1 MAAAAR
7 LLPTRRLCAICPE
20 LKNAPRV
27 LCVGDIHTENFG
39 TRRDAQGRLI
49 WGVNREARACGEPHK
64 IEGVAFLTPPTA
76 ASADSHCHFRGLLG
90 LHSRYG
96 PPDRSAALGDLCH
109 EAPTRAVTR
118 TSRSSATGSIDN
130 SPGGNLAPLVIRAFG
145 AHCHNRTFWLY
156 SRGVNEAF
164 FAELS
169 AWLAEAGLAGM
180 SETDIVS
187 GFCNRCVAAGLPL
200 ARALMFI
207 DTLHPVHEGSLFRWG
222 YGPTES
228 PLLEYGRTS
237 PEALAASGSEPQDV
251 EQAQRW
257 RNSPHYKMVQT
268 GDSFLRRRL
277 NATAKD
283 EFPVLSDFLAA
294 GMTDYVAIINRFA
307 PQGVIGEMD
316 GFYSSWATRVP
327 DGFSDGQI
335 AALQRTAPYLAVAI
349 KSVSLARMTGTLM
362 ETYLGRDAGRRVL
375 GGRIVRGIAER
386 IDAVVWFSDLQGFT
400 RITDTAPEQAIPL
413 LNDYSDAIVSAI
425 HEHGGDVLK
434 LIGDGTFA
442 IFTAEDRAHACGAAL
457 SAAIAAR
464 ERVEELN
471 GRRVADGKPITDM
484 YLGLHVG
491 EVFYGNVGSRE
502 RLDFTVIGPAVNEA
516 SRIAA
521 MCRAVDQPVLMSS
534 AFANVGGI
542 KRRLVSVGRYAL
554 RGVAHPQELFT
565 LDPDA

>member
-1 MAAAAR
+1 
-7 LLPTRRLCAICPE
+7 
-20 LKNAPRV
+20 V
-27 LCVGDIHTENFG
+27 
-39 TRRDAQGRLI
+39 
-49 WGVNREARACGEPHK
+49 
-64 IEGVAFLTPPTA
+64 
-76 ASADSHCHFRGLLG
+76 S
-90 LHSRYG
+90 
-96 PPDRSAALGDLCH
+96 
-109 EAPTRAVTR
+109 
-118 TSRSSATGSIDN
+118 
-130 SPGGNLAPLVIRAFG
+130 
-145 AHCHNRTFWLY
+145 
-156 SRGVNEAF
+156 EAF

-169 AWLAEAGLAGM
+169 AWLAESSLAGT
-180 SETDIVS
+180 SDTDIVS
-187 GFCNRCVAAGLPL
+187 GFCDRCVAAGLPL

-207 DTLHPVHEGSLFRWG
+207 DTLHPVHEGRLFRWG

-228 PLLEYGRTS
+228 QLLEYGRTS
-237 PEALAASGSEPQDV
+237 PEALAASGSEPQHV

-257 RNSPHYKMVQT
+257 RDSAHYKMVQT
-268 GDSFLRRRL
+268 GDWFLRRRL
-277 NATAKD
+277 NAAAID
-283 EFPVLSDFLAA
+283 EFPTLSDFLAA

-316 GFYSSWATRVP
+316 GFYSSWATRAP

-335 AALQRTAPYLAVAI
+335 AVLQRTAPYLAVAI

-386 IDAVVWFSDLQGFT
+386 IDAVVWFSDLRGFT
-400 RITDTAPEQAIPL
+400 RITDTAPEQAISL

-464 ERVEELN
+464 AHVEELN
-471 GRRVADGKPITDM
+471 RRRAAEGKPITHM

-521 MCRAVDQPVLMSS
+521 MCRSVDQPVLMSS
-534 AFANVGGI
+534 AFADVGDI

-565 LDPDA
+565 LDPNAYPSDEGELPHARPPS